1 MQTEARKSQMIASLK
16 AATGDIERGRSTMS
30 DNDLNRVQG
39 EIDEQLEKMRI
50 GWVRLATADFDPEE
64 RKEIRDG
71 IRSNE
76 DQLMVSLERKW
87 ALRRN

>member
-1 MQTEARKSQMIASLK
+1 
-16 AATGDIERGRSTMS
+16 MS
-30 DNDLNRVQG
+30 DDDLNRVQR

-64 RKEIRDG
+64 RKKIRER
-71 IRSNE
+71 IISNE